1 MIVAA
6 GVAQPVR
13 TAISRSRDSGRTA
26 GSTSRSRNGRATTG
40 FGDSDVAEAVAIQA
54 NGNILVVGD
63 TQATPT
69 VDSALVRFKP
79 NGKLDKSFSGD
90 GKATVDIGA
99 GQADVS
105 RDVAFQTRRKFVTT
119 GLVGPNNDIFVARF
133 RNNGDLDD

>member
-1 MIVAA
+1 MTLR
-6 GVAQPVR
+6 PPR
-13 TAISRSRDSGRTA
+13 RS
-26 GSTSRSRNGRATTG
+26 
-40 FGDSDVAEAVAIQA
+40 
-54 NGNILVVGD
+54 
-63 TQATPT
+63 TPRW
-69 VDSALVRFKP
+69 SRFKP